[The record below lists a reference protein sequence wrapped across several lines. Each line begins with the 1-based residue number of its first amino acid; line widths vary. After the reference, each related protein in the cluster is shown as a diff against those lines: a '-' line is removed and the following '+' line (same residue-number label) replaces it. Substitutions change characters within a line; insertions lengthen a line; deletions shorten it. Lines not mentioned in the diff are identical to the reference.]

1 MICSNCGKECE
12 KEYLNGWATPVSGCC
27 NDAIH
32 YDDLC
37 PCPNESPDNCQS
49 CRDKRTADNAK
60 VGLYTKEDIM
70 DALNHVGVVGYV
82 RDLIMG
88 RFE

>member
-12 KEYLNGWATPVSGCC
+12 KEYLAGYTAPVSDCC
-27 NDAIH
+27 NDAIL
-32 YDDLC
+32 YDAIC
-37 PCPNESPDNCQS
+37 PCSNESPDNCQT
-49 CRDKRTADNAK
+49 CRDKRTANNAT
-60 VGLYTKEDIM
+60 VGLYSKEDIRQV
-70 DALNHVGVVGYV
+70 LNSVGVSGYV